1 MQFDLRAVKDEAGRQ
16 RSILDLYSKA
26 SNKGR
31 FTRKYELAEIS
42 TPVGTSA
49 ACTEHPLLINNLDV
63 SIEGDGIHVD
73 DNSTP
78 ASQLSSKFSIH
89 ETNDSLWVLHLSL
102 IQSHR
107 DGRSKC
113 AG

>member
-1 MQFDLRAVKDEAGRQ
+1 MQFNLRAVKDEAGRQ
-16 RSILDLYSKA
+16 RSIFDLYSEA

-31 FTRKYELAEIS
+31 FTRKYELAEVS

-49 ACTEHPLLINNLDV
+49 TCTEHPLLINNLDV
-63 SIEGDGIHVD
+63 SIEGDGVHVD

-89 ETNDSLWVLHLSL
+89 ETNDSLRVLHLSVVRVL
-102 IQSHR
+102 ISPR
-107 DGRSKC
+107 WSC
-113 AG
+113 